1 MGLHLGSI
9 AKNFFDGGAL
19 KALGGGLGGINLG
32 DPFDISGQKAREYQS
47 AEAAKQRGWEEE
59 MSNTA
64 HQREVADLKAAG
76 LNPIISGMDGPGA
89 STPSGASAGSAPT
102 GGAEALAGMLG
113 SIANLKNSLTT
124 AKQVQSQASLNSTT
138 EQNLLNEMQNRDNRT
153 AQEIKESDM
162 RIGKMA
168 EETRIAQ
175 VEADRKTLEYAKD
188 LPILEAEKEYN
199 KSAVAEFGV
208 QAQRLYEQYGHWADL
223 LIKAFG
229 VAGGLRM
236 LGSLK
241 ASGITKITSF
251 SQLQNEIGAIQRVS
265 GTIKPF

>member
-1 MGLHLGSI
+1 MGFSLKGI
-9 AKNFFDGGAL
+9 TKNLFDGGAF
-19 KALGGGLGGINLG
+19 KALGGGLDGINVG
-32 DPFDISGQKAREYQS
+32 DPFDLSGQKMREYNS
-47 AEAAKQRGWEEE
+47 AEAAKQRDWEQE

-89 STPSGASAGSAPT
+89 STPSGASASAGPS
-102 GGAEALAGMLG
+102 GGASELAAMLG
-113 SIANLKNSLTT
+113 SVANLKNSLTT
-124 AKQVQSQASLNSTT
+124 AKQVKSQADLNSTT
-138 EQNLLNEMQNRDNRT
+138 EQNLLNEIQNRNTRT
-153 AQEIKESDM
+153 AQEVKESDA

-175 VEADRKTLEYAKD
+175 VEADRKVLEYAKD

-199 KSAVAEFGV
+199 KTAVAEFGV
-208 QAQRLYEQYGHWADL
+208 QAEMLYKQYGHWADL

-236 LGSLK
+236 LGTLK
-241 ASGITKITSF
+241 ANGITKITSF